1 MSKRVV
7 ILKRE
12 EPEDEWPEICQR
24 AWNTPTPQEQGEP
37 VCAVCGN
44 PWAGALHPP
53 CDG

>member
-12 EPEDEWPEICQR
+12 PPEDEWPEICQR
-24 AWNTPTPQEQGEP
+24 AKTTPQPQEHDP
-37 VCAVCGN
+37 SCPHCGN
-44 PWAGALHPP
+44 PWDGVPHPP